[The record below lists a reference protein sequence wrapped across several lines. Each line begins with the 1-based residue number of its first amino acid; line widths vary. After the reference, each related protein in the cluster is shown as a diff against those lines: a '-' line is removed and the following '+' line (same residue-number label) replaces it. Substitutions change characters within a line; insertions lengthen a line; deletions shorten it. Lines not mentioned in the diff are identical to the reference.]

1 MTFKWFA
8 LKRVEL
14 FYNLVAFYQ
23 NETVLE
29 PVVIPMLLIISVMLI
44 VILFNFNNFN
54 FCKKLFILL
63 FFL

>member
-8 LKRVEL
+8 SKRVEL

-29 PVVIPMLLIISVMLI
+29 PVVIPMLLIISMMLI
-44 VILFNFNNFN
+44 VILFNFNNLN